1 MKYIINL
8 LFLFLSLPVIA
19 EKYCVFTPINGTVGL
34 AGNRVRNIAQLTD
47 GRIMIITEG
56 LLNLYDGT
64 DFSYLHYNEEHIC
77 PLSAYSGFHHEYIDS
92 HGYVW
97 IKNQHQLMVVD
108 IKRECFV
115 TQPDSLLA
123 TLGITSPLK
132 DFFMD
137 KTKDIWVINDKDEL
151 IRVNKERMKAKT
163 FLPHI
168 SSTGDGIDQ
177 LYDLGVVE
185 NQLYLFYR
193 SGLLV
198 CYNLESCTEIYRQK
212 LPDELPKGKY
222 ENTSYVVPGNNTFFQ
237 LRNGNRGGVML
248 NYDIIRKKW
257 DIVLQTDYWLNS
269 LSIDKDGS
277 IWVSC
282 HMGLWNIDAGLVKK
296 QYIPNLKLVDGRTI
310 HTEVSTIYND
320 YQGGMWLGTLNQG
333 ILYYHPNRFR
343 FQNIGNSLFP
353 TSTDANI
360 SITAFTA
367 DEKEN
372 ILIGTKKGLFYY
384 TPSDDNVTL
393 YSQEFSSVHCNTLF
407 KDSQQRIWLG
417 TSGQGLYCITP
428 EGSTKQYI
436 LPGHSIRSI
445 MQLPDK
451 TLYICI
457 DNQGFGTFTP
467 ETKKFEKVTRVPE
480 ISNSTIY
487 QLVPYGEDC
496 LAGIERK
503 RWFIYNHKKKEYH
516 FNSTSHTCNS
526 IMADSRKQLWIGLE
540 DGLLLWNPNTGQQKT
555 FYTTDGLVNNSI
567 RSIIQTD
574 NNTIWVSTSNGIT
587 RITSSDLQKPALYSF
602 ANFNQYDG
610 VITDEFCERSTFTAT
625 DKTIYWGGINGFNK
639 FIIAPITTNKT
650 YSIPLFTGLELLGE
664 NIENNKSYNGNQ
676 ILSQPITQTK
686 EITLNHNQ
694 NFFSLEFSALNYI
707 NPTQTY
713 YRYQLTGIDHSEREI
728 RSSTGKGYAT
738 YTNIP
743 PGTYIFRVQ
752 SADNSEV
759 WSDQYAEMRITVK
772 APFWKTTYA
781 YIFYVLLT
789 IGSILLFTII
799 YIQHKR
805 RKMQRDQKE
814 KLDEMKTTFLQN
826 VHEELKEPINRIISP
841 LDSILKYMNEGKDK
855 LQLEKIRT
863 NATELRELI
872 NQLSE
877 GILSPLSPGENEWTQ
892 EELLINMRQLLEQQ
906 EKRKELLKTAQK
918 PASDNSLLSVA
929 DEAFLRKVLQFVEQN
944 LDNSEY
950 SVEVLSR
957 DMGMDRTGLYRRL
970 ISVVGKTPTN
980 FIRSI
985 RLKRA
990 AQLLKEGY
998 SVAEVADLVGFST
1011 SSYLSKCF
1019 QEEFGMRPSQ
1029 YVNQWK
1035 NR

>member
-1 MKYIINL
+1 M
-8 LFLFLSLPVIA
+8 
-19 EKYCVFTPINGTVGL
+19 
-34 AGNRVRNIAQLTD
+34 
-47 GRIMIITEG
+47 
-56 LLNLYDGT
+56 
-64 DFSYLHYNEEHIC
+64 
-77 PLSAYSGFHHEYIDS
+77 
-92 HGYVW
+92 
-97 IKNQHQLMVVD
+97 
-108 IKRECFV
+108 
-115 TQPDSLLA
+115 
-123 TLGITSPLK
+123 
-132 DFFMD
+132 
-137 KTKDIWVINDKDEL
+137 
-151 IRVNKERMKAKT
+151 
-163 FLPHI
+163 
-168 SSTGDGIDQ
+168 
-177 LYDLGVVE
+177 
-185 NQLYLFYR
+185 
-193 SGLLV
+193 
-198 CYNLESCTEIYRQK
+198 
-212 LPDELPKGKY
+212 
-222 ENTSYVVPGNNTFFQ
+222 
-237 LRNGNRGGVML
+237 
-248 NYDIIRKKW
+248 
-257 DIVLQTDYWLNS
+257 
-269 LSIDKDGS
+269 
-277 IWVSC
+277 
-282 HMGLWNIDAGLVKK
+282 
-296 QYIPNLKLVDGRTI
+296 
-310 HTEVSTIYND
+310 
-320 YQGGMWLGTLNQG
+320 
-333 ILYYHPNRFR
+333 
-343 FQNIGNSLFP
+343 
-353 TSTDANI
+353 
-360 SITAFTA
+360 
-367 DEKEN
+367 
-372 ILIGTKKGLFYY
+372 
-384 TPSDDNVTL
+384 
-393 YSQEFSSVHCNTLF
+393 
-407 KDSQQRIWLG
+407 
-417 TSGQGLYCITP
+417 
-428 EGSTKQYI
+428 
-436 LPGHSIRSI
+436 
-445 MQLPDK
+445 
-451 TLYICI
+451 
-457 DNQGFGTFTP
+457 
-467 ETKKFEKVTRVPE
+467 
-480 ISNSTIY
+480 
-487 QLVPYGEDC
+487 
-496 LAGIERK
+496 
-503 RWFIYNHKKKEYH
+503 
-516 FNSTSHTCNS
+516 
-526 IMADSRKQLWIGLE
+526 
-540 DGLLLWNPNTGQQKT
+540 
-555 FYTTDGLVNNSI
+555 
-567 RSIIQTD
+567 
-574 NNTIWVSTSNGIT
+574 
-587 RITSSDLQKPALYSF
+587 
-602 ANFNQYDG
+602 
-610 VITDEFCERSTFTAT
+610 
-625 DKTIYWGGINGFNK
+625 
-639 FIIAPITTNKT
+639 
-650 YSIPLFTGLELLGE
+650 GE